1 MMFFYLFNFL
11 ILKTVICTLNE
22 FAKCQLNESGN
33 TNKGLDDLVCKENLK
48 CEFNEI
54 MING

>member
-1 MMFFYLFNFL
+1 MILFNIIIL
-11 ILKTVICTLNE
+11 LVLKTVICTLNE
-22 FAKCQLNESGN
+22 FANCQINDSGN
-33 TNKGLDDLVCKENLK
+33 VNKGLEDIACKEILN